1 MGWRTDQPFHRR
13 APRKLV
19 LLPSSLKNEQ
29 MFLSVDEVF
38 AVMRGEI
45 DVMDTHPHS
54 DGVHQELREVYSV
67 LGNGKNIYQS
77 FYSVR

>member
-1 MGWRTDQPFHRR
+1 
-13 APRKLV
+13 
-19 LLPSSLKNEQ
+19 

-67 LGNGKNIYQS
+67 LGNGKNLYQS